1 LLHGDAKAANF
12 FFRRARV
19 AAGGVDGGSVGV
31 GGGGGDGG
39 DGGVVGD
46 DTARPDVGVIDWQWT
61 GWGHPAT
68 DVAYCLATSAASAC
82 LSVDGASEAAWL
94 RHYHA
99 ALVDALVGGGVAA
112 DAASAA
118 ALLPLPDLT
127 AAYEAALLD
136 VAVLVVSYHWH
147 RIAASPAVLAARAG
161 MTGSNAYNKS
171 VWHARWLV
179 ARTAVLLDR
188 RGVDGAA

>member
-1 LLHGDAKAANF
+1 MLHGDAKAANF
-12 FFRRARV
+12 FFRRARG
-19 AAGGVDGGSVGV
+19 AEGGDGDSGGV
-31 GGGGGDGG
+31 GGGDNDGG
-39 DGGVVGD
+39 DGNDG
-46 DTARPDVGVIDWQWT
+46 APPDVAVIDWQWT

-82 LSVDGASEAAWL
+82 LSVDGAAEAGWL

-99 ALVDALVGGGVAA
+99 ALVDALVAAGVAA

-118 ALLPLPDLT
+118 ALLPLPELT

-147 RIAASPAVLAARAG
+147 RLAASPAVLTARSG
-161 MTGSNAYNKS
+161 MTGSNSYNKS